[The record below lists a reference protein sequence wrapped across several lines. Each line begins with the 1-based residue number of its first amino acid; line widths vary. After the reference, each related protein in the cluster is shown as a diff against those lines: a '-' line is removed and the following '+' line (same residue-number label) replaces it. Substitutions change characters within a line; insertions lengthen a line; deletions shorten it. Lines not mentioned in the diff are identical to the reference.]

1 MDCSTH
7 QVTHKAAY
15 SMYRI
20 SEFKRDKIMLNI
32 SNGVE
37 NGLLM
42 FAKNKPGEI
51 AEINPINKSEEG

>member
-1 MDCSTH
+1 
-7 QVTHKAAY
+7 
-15 SMYRI
+15 MYRI